1 MSLIPR
7 SFYLNDI
14 FDDFDGKVQK
24 FPSMRCDVYEKDGK
38 YNVVMDIP
46 GYEKNDI
53 AIECNDGV
61 LTITAERNQENENN
75 EDKNYI
81 RRERIYGKVS
91 RSFTFSDIDED
102 EIKAEFKNGTLNIT
116 IPKKEIS
123 QTKKVIEIK

>member
-14 FDDFDGKVQK
+14 FDDFDGKVQN

-46 GYEKNDI
+46 GYEKKDI
-53 AIECNDGV
+53 SIECNDGV
-61 LTITAERNQENENN
+61 LTITAERNQEKENN

-91 RSFTFSDIDED
+91 RSFTFSDINED
-102 EIKAEFKNGTLNIT
+102 EIKAEFKNGTLKIT

-123 QTKKVIEIK
+123 QTKKVIEIN

>member
-7 SFYLNDI
+7 NFYLDDI
-14 FDDFDGKVQK
+14 FGDFDRTGSKVTD
-24 FPSMRCDVYEKDGK
+24 MRCDVYEKDGK
-38 YNVVMDIP
+38 YNVEMDVP
-46 GYEKNDI
+46 GYEKSDI
-53 AIECNDGV
+53 SIECNDGI
-61 LTITAERNQENENN
+61 LTITAERNQENESN

-91 RSFTFSDIDED
+91 RSFSFSDINED
-102 EIKAEFKNGTLNIT
+102 EIKAEFKNGTLKIT